1 MEQEEGDFFK
11 AGRQDLIT
19 EPPPRRKRRFFSN
32 KGKEF
37 IESVEIQRA
46 RAQPLQLEAGAGALL
61 HGGAPEAR
69 NDEDATER
77 SVELRTSRKEGGV
90 FRSSVGGG
98 QCSLFISLVVQVLV
112 QFLVQRAHRG
122 RTPGSVFAVGTKDGE
137 CEISEKNV
145 PSVSHGSVEVETEI
159 DDRDRGPLILLEI
172 FVNDRHKVAFLRN
185 KQQVRSHA
193 SGQSADGVR
202 VDTTPTQVI
211 LGTIMQ
217 LRFGITMKEI
227 FEITDA

>member
-1 MEQEEGDFFK
+1 M
-11 AGRQDLIT
+11 
-19 EPPPRRKRRFFSN
+19 
-32 KGKEF
+32 
-37 IESVEIQRA
+37 
-46 RAQPLQLEAGAGALL
+46 
-61 HGGAPEAR
+61 
-69 NDEDATER
+69 
-77 SVELRTSRKEGGV
+77 
-90 FRSSVGGG
+90 
-98 QCSLFISLVVQVLV
+98 
-112 QFLVQRAHRG
+112 
-122 RTPGSVFAVGTKDGE
+122 FAVGTKDGE

-159 DDRDRGPLILLEI
+159 DDRDRGGEKGPLILLEI
-172 FVNDRHKVAFLRN
+172 FVNDRHKVAFLR
-185 KQQVRSHA
+185 KKEQVRSHA